1 LSAVAQPVLVAAE
14 LRNLLEPSQLD
25 GLDVT
30 WLPADQPIA
39 RGNWVAVV
47 PLLSRWVGGTE
58 LKHLPNLRIV
68 ANCAVGYDNV
78 DLVAAEMRKVIVT
91 NTPDVLTDATAD
103 LTWTLILTCARRI
116 VEAIDLVRTEAWRG
130 WHPELLLGV
139 ELRGRTLGLF
149 GAGRIGQAVGRRAV
163 PFGLRVIYA
172 ARTPKPEFERET
184 AATRVDWSRLLG
196 ESDILS
202 LHAPSTPE
210 TKGIINSETLSR
222 MKPGAILVNTARG
235 DLIREEALAIA
246 LEGGRLGAAGL
257 DVYTEEPT
265 IHPRLRAAPRT
276 VLLPHIGSATH
287 DTRRKMAAIAVANVQ
302 AVLNGKAPLTPVYR

>member
-1 LSAVAQPVLVAAE
+1 MAQPVLVAAE

-103 LTWTLILTCARRI
+103 LTWTLILACARRI
-116 VEAIDLVRTEAWRG
+116 VEAIDLVRSDRWLG

-163 PFGLRVIYA
+163 PFGLRIIYA
-172 ARTPKPEFERET
+172 ARTPKPEFEHET
-184 AATRVDWSRLLG
+184 GATRGDWSRLLG
-196 ESDILS
+196 ESDILT

-302 AVLNGKAPLTPVYR
+302 AVLRGQPPLTPVYR

>member
-1 LSAVAQPVLVAAE
+1 MLIAAE
-14 LRNLLEPSQLD
+14 LRGLLEPAQLV
-25 GLDVT
+25 GLDIT
-30 WLPADQPIA
+30 WVAADQPTPK
-39 RGNWVAVV
+39 GDWVAMVS
-47 PLLSRWVGGTE
+47 LLSRWVGGTE
-58 LKHLPNLRIV
+58 LKSLPNLRIV

-78 DLVAAEMRKVIVT
+78 DVVAAEMRKVVVT

-103 LTWTLILTCARRI
+103 LTWALILACARRL
-116 VEAIDLVRTEAWRG
+116 VEAIDLVRSGCWPG
-130 WHPELLLGV
+130 WHPEQLLGV
-139 ELRGRTLGLF
+139 ELPGRTLGLF

-172 ARTPKPEFERET
+172 ARTAKPDFERDT
-184 AATRVDWSRLLG
+184 GAVRVEWSRLLA

-210 TKGIINSETLSR
+210 TKGIVNTDTLAR

-246 LEGGRLGAAGL
+246 LEQGRLGAAGL
-257 DVYTEEPT
+257 DVYADEPA
-265 IHPRLRAAPRT
+265 ILPRLSAAPRT

-287 DTRRKMAAIAVANVQ
+287 DTRRKMAAIALANVQ
-302 AVLNGKAPLTPVYR
+302 AVLRGQPPLTPVYR

>member
-1 LSAVAQPVLVAAE
+1 LRFPVIIAAE
-14 LRNLLEPSQLD
+14 LRGLLEPDQLE
-25 GLDVT
+25 GLDPT
-30 WLPADQPIA
+30 WLPGDQPV
-39 RGNWVAVV
+39 GKGDWVAIV

-58 LKHLPNLRIV
+58 LKHLPSLRIV

-103 LTWTLILTCARRI
+103 LTWTLILACARRI
-116 VEAIDLVRTEAWRG
+116 VEGIDLVRTDQWRG

-163 PFGLRVIYA
+163 PFGARIIYA
-172 ARTPKPEFERET
+172 ARTAKPDFERDT
-184 AATRVDWSRLLG
+184 GAVRVDWSRLLS

-210 TKGIINSETLSR
+210 TKGIINSETLGR
-222 MKPGAILVNTARG
+222 MKAGAILVNTARG

-265 IHPRLRAAPRT
+265 IHARLRAAPRT

-287 DTRRKMAAIAVANVQ
+287 DTRRRMASIAVANVQ
-302 AVLNGKAPLTPVYR
+302 AVLRGQPPLTPVYR